1 MLRQAPWSVL
11 RLCRPHSHMRIQ
23 VCEIHP
29 SLGDCELVDDLVTWI
44 IENHERRRVNAHKLE
59 NRKWLQECFR
69 FRHPIWR
76 IFFRWVVQP
85 SPEFASQPHF
95 TCFLNLSGLCWHR
108 QRSGCLSS
116 LIDLWD
122 LQFGVHVLYLRPSPW
137 ASQDMCCCHVA
148 PSLGLWVSGE
158 PCFHL
163 WKDSSLSLSLYL
175 GALIQAVPPFVNK
188 IPARKWRLFPM
199 CMSAFVIWQATNFS
213 FNYSNDVT
221 SIVTGISPERSAAM
235 SDDLGDGRMHIL
247 LRFWYPCTKSS

>member
-59 NRKWLQECFR
+59 NRKWLQECFS

-85 SPEFASQPHF
+85 SLEFASQPHF

-122 LQFGVHVLYLRPSPW
+122 LQFGVHVLYLRPSSW

-163 WKDSSLSLSLYL
+163 WKDSPLSLYL
-175 GALIQAVPPFVNK
+175 GAAICQQDTCTE
-188 IPARKWRLFPM
+188 M
-199 CMSAFVIWQATNFS
+199 AFVSNVHECFCHMTGNQLLLQLFQWCDIHRHWHITRTFCSHEWWPWWWQDAYFA
-213 FNYSNDVT
+213 
-221 SIVTGISPERSAAM
+221 SILIP
-235 SDDLGDGRMHIL
+235 LH
-247 LRFWYPCTKSS
+247 